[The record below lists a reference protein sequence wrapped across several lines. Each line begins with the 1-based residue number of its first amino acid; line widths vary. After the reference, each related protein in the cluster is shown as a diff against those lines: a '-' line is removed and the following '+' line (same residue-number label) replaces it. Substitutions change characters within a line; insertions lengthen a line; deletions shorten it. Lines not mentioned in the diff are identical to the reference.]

1 MDQQLHAAR
10 VWETRITMTRTISTF
25 KYTIVALITLVLF
38 SSCTNPTPLIS
49 PSYTSSPSKTVD
61 IRKTETPTP
70 FPTIVPT
77 SIQASPTAT
86 MLAATATPTP
96 LSKEQID
103 RWILDKINNRGNCEL
118 PCWWDVI
125 PGKTT
130 WDEALAMLQP
140 FASEVRAG
148 KMMGDT
154 FSAYMAFDKPPEGV
168 TTASALYISFIVKNN
183 IIQTL
188 SIDSVDQVSTLQL
201 PNLLK
206 EYGPPSGGVWVDGY
220 SGSAFDYG
228 PRQVAI
234 HIYYPDSGVFAQ
246 YDAPGGEVKSGNL
259 YNCLAYGPLLYLWSP
274 EAGVSYNQAIQG
286 LGLDFQFPFL
296 PSRIALGM
304 DEQQFYEAYKDKEN
318 NQGVCLKTPVDLWI
332 WGFGTPVP

>member
-1 MDQQLHAAR
+1 M
-10 VWETRITMTRTISTF
+10 
-25 KYTIVALITLVLF
+25 
-38 SSCTNPTPLIS
+38 P
-49 PSYTSSPSKTVD
+49 
-61 IRKTETPTP
+61 
-70 FPTIVPT
+70 
-77 SIQASPTAT
+77 
-86 MLAATATPTP
+86 AATATPTP

-103 RWILDKINNRGNCEL
+103 QWILDKINNKGNCQL
-118 PCWWDVI
+118 PCWWGII

-140 FASEVRAG
+140 YASEVHAG
-148 KMMGDT
+148 KTTNDT
-154 FSAYMAFDKPPEGV
+154 FSAYMAFDYPPEGV

-183 IIQTL
+183 IIQTI
-188 SIDSVDQVSTLQL
+188 SIDGVDQVSTLQL

-206 EYGPPSGGVWVDGY
+206 EYGPPTGGVWVDGY

-234 HIYYPDSGVFAQ
+234 HIFYPDSGIFAQ
-246 YDAPGGEVKSGNL
+246 YDAPGGEVKNGNL

-274 EAGVSYNQAIQG
+274 EADVSYNQAIRG

-304 DEQQFYEAYKDKEN
+304 DEQQFYEAYKDKNTTQE
-318 NQGVCLKTPVDLWI
+318 VCLKTPVDLWV